1 MTLQEMIKQL
11 HDTVAEKRESIQA
24 IMGTA
29 IEKGMTPD
37 EAQEAEIAA
46 IEADIV
52 TLEKNLARLQDQ
64 QAKSEVAAKSAV
76 TVKGQTTEEAQ
87 KTIENIKVEPV
98 LQKGVG
104 LALAMKALIA
114 AKGSEYLAV
123 EIAKSQDFPKPVQ
136 DYLTQKAVTGTTT
149 NAGFAAPLVENTT
162 LVGEF
167 LELLRPA
174 TIVGKL
180 QGFRNVPFN
189 VKIPLQTGASTVQWV
204 GEGKTKPLTSPT
216 FDSATLSWSK
226 VAGIVLMS
234 DELIRFSSP
243 SADLLVRDDLVKGVA
258 SFLDSQFLDKTKTE
272 TTDSPASV
280 LNDLTA
286 VASTGTTS
294 AALQADLMSAIK
306 QLTSANI
313 GLDGCY
319 WIMSE
324 TRAADIGLMR
334 DALGNTYFNGM
345 SFGAGQK
352 SLLGLPVITS
362 ESVTDKIILI
372 KPSEILLADDGGV
385 DFAYSSE
392 ATINTGTDVAPVW
405 VNLFQ
410 NNLVALRAER
420 YIRWK
425 KARPQA
431 AAYIQYA

>member
-11 HDTVAEKRESIQA
+11 HDTVAEKRESIQT

-64 QAKSEVAAKSAV
+64 QAKSEDAAKSAV
-76 TVKGQTTEEAQ
+76 TVNGQTTEEAQ

-123 EIAKSQDFPKPVQ
+123 EIAKSQDLPKPVQ

-149 NAGFAAPLVENTT
+149 NAGFAAPLLENTT

-180 QGFRNVPFN
+180 QGFRHVPFN
-189 VKIPLQTGASTVQWV
+189 VKIPLQNGASTVQWV
-204 GEGKTKPLTSPT
+204 GEGKTKPLTNPT
-216 FDSATLSWSK
+216 FDNATLSWSK

-234 DELIRFSSP
+234 DELIKFSSP

-258 SFLDSQFLDKTKTE
+258 GFLDSQFLDKTKTE
-272 TTDSPASV
+272 TTESPASV
-280 LNDLTA
+280 LNGLTA

-294 AALQADLMSAIK
+294 AALQADLMSTIK

-324 TRAADIGLMR
+324 TRAAEIGLMR

-385 DFAYSSE
+385 DFSYSSE
-392 ATINTGTDVAPVW
+392 ATINTGTDAAPVW

>member
-1 MTLQEMIKQL
+1 MIWLKVSL
-11 HDTVAEKRESIQA
+11 ASW
-24 IMGTA
+24 
-29 IEKGMTPD
+29 
-37 EAQEAEIAA
+37 IANFW
-46 IEADIV
+46 I
-52 TLEKNLARLQDQ
+52 NQ
-64 QAKSEVAAKSAV
+64 
-76 TVKGQTTEEAQ
+76 
-87 KTIENIKVEPV
+87 
-98 LQKGVG
+98 
-104 LALAMKALIA
+104 
-114 AKGSEYLAV
+114 
-123 EIAKSQDFPKPVQ
+123 
-136 DYLTQKAVTGTTT
+136 
-149 NAGFAAPLVENTT
+149 
-162 LVGEF
+162 
-167 LELLRPA
+167 
-174 TIVGKL
+174 
-180 QGFRNVPFN
+180 
-189 VKIPLQTGASTVQWV
+189 
-204 GEGKTKPLTSPT
+204 
-216 FDSATLSWSK
+216 
-226 VAGIVLMS
+226 
-234 DELIRFSSP
+234 
-243 SADLLVRDDLVKGVA
+243 
-258 SFLDSQFLDKTKTE
+258 TE
-272 TTDSPASV
+272 TAESPASV
-280 LNDLTA
+280 LNGLTA

-324 TRAADIGLMR
+324 TRAAEIGLMR

>member
-189 VKIPLQTGASTVQWV
+189 VKIPLQNGASTVQWV
-204 GEGKTKPLTSPT
+204 GEGKTKPLTNPT
-216 FDSATLSWSK
+216 FASATLSWSK

-234 DELIRFSSP
+234 DELIKFSSP

-258 SFLDSQFLDKTKTE
+258 GFLDSQFLDKTKTE
-272 TTDSPASV
+272 TAESPASV
-280 LNDLTA
+280 LNGLTA

-306 QLTSANI
+306 QLTSAKI

-392 ATINTGTDVAPVW
+392 ATINTGTDAAPVW

>member
-189 VKIPLQTGASTVQWV
+189 VKIPLQNGASTVQWV
-204 GEGKTKPLTSPT
+204 GEGKTKPLTNPT

-234 DELIRFSSP
+234 DELIKFSSP

-258 SFLDSQFLDKTKTE
+258 GFLDSQFLDKTKTE
-272 TTDSPASV
+272 TAESPASV
-280 LNDLTA
+280 LNGLTA

-324 TRAADIGLMR
+324 TRAAEIGLMR

-392 ATINTGTDVAPVW
+392 ATINTGTDAAPVW